1 MQNIIS
7 KNGGIFFSNIRE
19 GFDKYSYETLKLD
32 LKASISFFNQLLSE
46 NGKDNSF
53 CDFYY
58 KKLDLSAQK
67 KLEETLTAEEIAYI
81 KALNPI
87 DDVFYGLE
95 EKLIEI
101 ISKLNYNETLFSTL
115 YFTKNPATFWGN
127 YNQEYIVFTLK
138 GE

>member
-1 MQNIIS
+1 MQNIIT

-19 GFDKYSYETLKLD
+19 GFDKHCYKALRLD
-32 LKASISFFNQLLSE
+32 EKTAISFFNQLLLE
-46 NGKDNSF
+46 NGEKNSF

-58 KKLDLSAQK
+58 KELDALAQK
-67 KLEETLTAEEIAYI
+67 KVEESLTTEEIAYI
-81 KALNPI
+81 KKLEPMEK
-87 DDVFYGLE
+87 VFYKLE
-95 EKLIEI
+95 PKLIEI
-101 ISKLNYNETLFSTL
+101 ISKLNFNEILFSTL